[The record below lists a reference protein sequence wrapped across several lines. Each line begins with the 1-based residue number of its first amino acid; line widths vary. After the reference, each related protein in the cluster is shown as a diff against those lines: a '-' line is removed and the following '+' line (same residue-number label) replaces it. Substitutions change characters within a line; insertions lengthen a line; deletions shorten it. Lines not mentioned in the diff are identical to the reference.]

1 MFTEEELKEIKTYIH
16 NSSDISP
23 IAVGCDANYSGK
35 NTLFALTVGIHIDGK
50 HGSKVFKTKFKI
62 NRRLGLREKL
72 WREVTSV
79 LELASEI
86 APMVGKR
93 PFEVHLDLNPKEKE
107 ASNVILK
114 EAVAMVNANG
124 YKAKVK
130 GEGAFMATYASDHYV
145 RGG

>member
-1 MFTEEELKEIKTYIH
+1 MFTEEELQEIKTYIH